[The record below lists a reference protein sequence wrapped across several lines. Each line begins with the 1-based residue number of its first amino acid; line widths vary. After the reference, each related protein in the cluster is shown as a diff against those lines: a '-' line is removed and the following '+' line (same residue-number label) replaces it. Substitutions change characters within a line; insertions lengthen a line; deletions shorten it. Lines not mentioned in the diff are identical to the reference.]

1 MTDKKPNLRNQL
13 LKRGYII
20 IPNLF
25 SNDEIK
31 EYRNEVDNYL
41 KNKKNL
47 LKNSGGYS
55 IPDFVK
61 LSEFAKIT
69 GIINNEKLNE
79 YLYEIFGSKPYRFT
93 GHNDIGVNRIV
104 GWHKDKLNG
113 EYAKYQKHN
122 IWKKHQGEQ
131 HEIVKVLIYL
141 QDHSKNS
148 DGLKLVPKSHLSPK
162 INTKGPVQLRPNI
175 GDVVIFDQRITH
187 RGMNKQV
194 PNQRILVSFG
204 FGRNNIFT
212 DEFEKGTKKRQD
224 KQNR

>member
-1 MTDKKPNLRNQL
+1 MNDQKSNLRNQL

-25 SNDEIK
+25 SNSEIK
-31 EYRNEVDNYL
+31 EYRNEVENYL
-41 KNKKNL
+41 KSKKNL
-47 LKNSGGYS
+47 LKKKSGGYN
-55 IPDFVK
+55 IPDFIK

-69 GIINNEKLNE
+69 DIINKYLN
-79 YLYEIFGSKPYRFT
+79 EIFGSKPYRFT

-113 EYAKYQKHN
+113 DYAKYQKHD
-122 IWKKHQGEQ
+122 IWKTFEGEQ

-141 QDHSKNS
+141 QDHSKNN
-148 DGLKLVPKSHLSPK
+148 DGLKLVPKSHLTPK
-162 INTKGPVQLRPNI
+162 INSKGHVQLRPNI

-187 RGMNKQV
+187 RGMDKQV
-194 PNQRILVSFG
+194 PNRRILVSFG
-204 FGRNNIFT
+204 FGKNNIFT
-212 DEFEKGTKKRQD
+212 DEFEEGTKKRQD